1 MARGRQTGRIQVCDR
16 TVDDTTEIIG
26 ADIEIDEGHA
36 NDIVETT
43 QSSMKKKVNES
54 IGTASVMSTNS
65 GIRNIQN
72 TMRVVRVF

>member
-16 TVDDTTEIIG
+16 TVDDTTDIIG

-43 QSSMKKKVNES
+43 QSSMERKGKREY
-54 IGTASVMSTNS
+54 
-65 GIRNIQN
+65 RNRISHVYKFLQEAEEARDKSSN
-72 TMRVVRVF
+72 V